1 VTATTTLRARA
12 GTDRPAYRSI
22 DPATGQLVTEVPT
35 ATDTEVEE
43 ALAAAGTAF
52 RDWRSRPIDERAAVA
67 ARVGELFAER
77 ADELAAIATQEMGK
91 PVSEA
96 REEAQFC
103 AEIFG
108 YFAAQGPALAADQAL
123 PTPHGTGRAVLQRR
137 PVGVLLGIMPWNYPY
152 YQVARFAA
160 PNLVL
165 GNTILLKHAESC
177 PRAALALQQLMDDAG
192 VPAGAY
198 ANVFAS
204 HDQVADIIADP
215 RVQGVSLTGSER
227 AGAKVAEIAGRNLK
241 KVVLELGGS
250 DPYVVLDTDDVRESA
265 RTAFATRMGNTGQA
279 CNSNKRMI
287 VMADLY
293 DEFVA
298 ELTRQAE
305 ALTPGDPAEAAPG
318 TFAPLSSRAAAE
330 GLARQIRAAVDA
342 GATLHAGGR
351 LLEGPGAY
359 LEPTVLTGITPDM
372 AAHHE
377 ELFGPVA
384 VVYRVADDAEALAL
398 ANDTPYG
405 LGGAVFSTDPD
416 RARRLAEGLDAG
428 MAAVNAAE
436 AEGAE
441 MPFGGVKRSGYG
453 RELGP
458 LGMDEFVNKRLLYVK
473 DRPAG
478 EG

>member
-1 VTATTTLRARA
+1 MTADARPTA
-12 GTDRPAYRSI
+12 PTSYRSVN
-22 DPATGQLVTEVPT
+22 PATGQVLAEFPT
-35 ATDTEVEE
+35 ATDTQVQE
-43 ALAAAGTAF
+43 ALAGADAAF
-52 RDWRSRPIDERAAVA
+52 RAWRAVPIEERADVV
-67 ARVGELFAER
+67 ARVGALFTER
-77 ADELAAIATQEMGK
+77 AEELATIITEEMGK
-91 PVSEA
+91 PLAEA
-96 REEAQFC
+96 RDEVEFC
-103 AEIFG
+103 TEIFA
-108 YFAAQGPALAADQAL
+108 YFAEQGPALAADQPITAS
-123 PTPHGTGRAVLQRR
+123 GGGRAVIQKR
-137 PVGVLLGIMPWNYPY
+137 PVGVLLGIMPWNFPY

-165 GNTILLKHAESC
+165 GNTIVLKHAESC
-177 PRAALALQQLMDDAG
+177 PRAALAIQQLMDDAG

-198 ANVFAS
+198 VNLFAS
-204 HDQVADIIADP
+204 HDQVAEIIADP

-250 DPYVVLDTDDVRESA
+250 DPYVVLDTADVQESA
-265 RTAFATRMGNTGQA
+265 RAAFATRMANTGQA

-287 VMADLY
+287 VMADVY

-305 ALTPGDPAEAAPG
+305 ALTPGDPADDVPG
-318 TFAPLSSRAAAE
+318 TYAPLSSRSAAE
-330 GLARQIRAAVDA
+330 GLARQIQDAVDA
-342 GATLHAGGR
+342 GSTLHAGGR

-478 EG
+478 ED

>member
-1 VTATTTLRARA
+1 MTAEARPA
-12 GTDRPAYRSI
+12 TPSAYRSV
-22 DPATGQLVTEVPT
+22 DPATGRVLAEFPT
-35 ATDTEVEE
+35 AADAEVEQ
-43 ALAAAGTAF
+43 ALAAADTAF
-52 RDWRSRPIDERAAVA
+52 RDWRARPIEERAAVA

-77 ADELAAIATQEMGK
+77 AEELAVIATQEMGK
-91 PVSEA
+91 PITEA
-96 REEAQFC
+96 REEAAFC
-103 AEIFG
+103 AEIFA

-123 PTPHGTGRAVLQRR
+123 PTPHGTGRAVIQKR

-165 GNTILLKHAESC
+165 GNTIVLKHAESC
-177 PRAALALQQLMDDAG
+177 PRAASALQQLMDEAG
-192 VPAGAY
+192 VPAGIY
-198 ANVFAS
+198 TNLFAS
-204 HDQVADIIADP
+204 HAQIAEIIADP

-227 AGAKVAEIAGRNLK
+227 AGAAVAEIAGRNLK

-250 DPYVVLDTDDVRESA
+250 DPYVVLDTDDVKESA
-265 RTAFATRMGNTGQA
+265 RAAFATRMGNTGQA

-287 VMADLY
+287 VTAGIY

-298 ELTRQAE
+298 ELTRLAE
-305 ALTPGDPAEAAPG
+305 ALTPGDPAEAVPG

-330 GLARQIRAAVDA
+330 TLAVQIREAVEA

-359 LEPTVLTGITPDM
+359 LAPAVLTGITPGM
-372 AAHHE
+372 AAHHQ

-384 VVYRVADDAEALAL
+384 VVYRAADDDEALAL

-416 RARRLAEGLDAG
+416 RARRLAESLEAG

-436 AEGAE
+436 AEGAG

-458 LGMDEFVNKRLLYVK
+458 LGMDEFVNKRLLYVA
-473 DRPAG
+473 DGPAS
-478 EG
+478 ED

>member
-1 VTATTTLRARA
+1 MTADARSTA
-12 GTDRPAYRSI
+12 LSSYRSVN
-22 DPATGQLVTEVPT
+22 PATGRVLAEHPT
-35 ATDTEVEE
+35 ATDVQVQE
-43 ALAAAGTAF
+43 ALAGADAAF
-52 RDWRSRPIDERAAVA
+52 RAWRTLPIEERAAVA
-67 ARVGELFAER
+67 ARVGTLFTER
-77 ADELAAIATQEMGK
+77 VEELAAVITEEMGK
-91 PVSEA
+91 PLAEA
-96 REEAQFC
+96 RDEVAFC
-103 AEIFG
+103 AEIFA
-108 YFAAQGPALAADQAL
+108 YFAEQGPALAADQPITAS
-123 PTPHGTGRAVLQRR
+123 GGGRAVVQKR

-473 DRPAG
+473 DRTAG

>member
-1 VTATTTLRARA
+1 MTADARSTA
-12 GTDRPAYRSI
+12 PSAYRSVN
-22 DPATGQLVTEVPT
+22 PATGRVLAEHPT
-35 ATDTEVEE
+35 ATDAQVQE
-43 ALAAAGTAF
+43 ALAGADAAF
-52 RDWRSRPIDERAAVA
+52 RAWRTLPIEERAAVA
-67 ARVGELFAER
+67 ARVGTLFAER
-77 ADELAAIATQEMGK
+77 VEELAAVITEEMGK
-91 PVSEA
+91 PLAEA
-96 REEAQFC
+96 RDEVAFC
-103 AEIFG
+103 AEIFA
-108 YFAAQGPALAADQAL
+108 YFAEQGPALAADQPITAS
-123 PTPHGTGRAVLQRR
+123 GGGRAVVQKR

-265 RTAFATRMGNTGQA
+265 RAAFATRMGNTGQA

-458 LGMDEFVNKRLLYVK
+458 LGMDEFVNKRLLYIN
-473 DRPAG
+473 D
-478 EG
+478 

>member
-1 VTATTTLRARA
+1 MTADARSTA
-12 GTDRPAYRSI
+12 PSSYRSVN
-22 DPATGQLVTEVPT
+22 PATGRVLAEHPT
-35 ATDTEVEE
+35 ATDAQVQE
-43 ALAAAGTAF
+43 ALAGADAAF
-52 RDWRSRPIDERAAVA
+52 RAWRTLPIEERAAVA
-67 ARVGELFAER
+67 ARVGTLFTER
-77 ADELAAIATQEMGK
+77 VEELAAVITEEMGK
-91 PVSEA
+91 PLAEA
-96 REEAQFC
+96 RDEVAFC
-103 AEIFG
+103 AEIFA
-108 YFAAQGPALAADQAL
+108 YFAEQGPALAADQPITAS
-123 PTPHGTGRAVLQRR
+123 GGGRAVVQKR

-384 VVYRVADDAEALAL
+384 VVYRVADDDEALAL

-428 MAAVNAAE
+428 MAAVNAPE

-473 DRPAG
+473 DRTAG

>member
-1 VTATTTLRARA
+1 MTADARSTA
-12 GTDRPAYRSI
+12 LSSYRSVN
-22 DPATGQLVTEVPT
+22 PATGRVLAEHPT
-35 ATDTEVEE
+35 ATDAQVQE
-43 ALAAAGTAF
+43 ALAGADAAF
-52 RDWRSRPIDERAAVA
+52 RAWRTLPIEERAAVA
-67 ARVGELFAER
+67 ARVGTLFTER
-77 ADELAAIATQEMGK
+77 VEELAAVITEEMGK
-91 PVSEA
+91 PLAEA
-96 REEAQFC
+96 RDEVAFC
-103 AEIFG
+103 AEIFA
-108 YFAAQGPALAADQAL
+108 YFAEQGPALAADQPITAS
-123 PTPHGTGRAVLQRR
+123 GGGRAVVQKR

-405 LGGAVFSTDPD
+405 LGGAVFSADPD

-473 DRPAG
+473 DRTAG

>member
-1 VTATTTLRARA
+1 MTADARSTA
-12 GTDRPAYRSI
+12 PSAYRSVN
-22 DPATGQLVTEVPT
+22 PATGRVLAEHPT
-35 ATDTEVEE
+35 ATDAQVQE
-43 ALAAAGTAF
+43 ALAGADAAF
-52 RDWRSRPIDERAAVA
+52 RAWRTLPIEERAAVA
-67 ARVGELFAER
+67 ARVGTLFAER
-77 ADELAAIATQEMGK
+77 VEELAAVITEEMGK
-91 PVSEA
+91 PLAEA
-96 REEAQFC
+96 RDEVAFC
-103 AEIFG
+103 AEIFA
-108 YFAAQGPALAADQAL
+108 YFAEQGPALAADQPITAS
-123 PTPHGTGRAVLQRR
+123 GGGRAVVQKR

-265 RTAFATRMGNTGQA
+265 RAAFATRMGNTGQA

-384 VVYRVADDAEALAL
+384 VVYRVADDDEALAL

-405 LGGAVFSTDPD
+405 LGGAVFSTDPE

-473 DRPAG
+473 DRTAG

>member
-1 VTATTTLRARA
+1 MTPDSRTST
-12 GTDRPAYRSI
+12 PSSYRSV
-22 DPATGQLVTEVPT
+22 DPATGRVLAEHPT
-35 ATDTEVEE
+35 ATDAEVQE
-43 ALAAAGTAF
+43 ALAGADAAF
-52 RDWRSRPIDERAAVA
+52 REWRSRPIAERAAVA
-67 ARVGELFAER
+67 ARVGALFAER
-77 ADELAAIATQEMGK
+77 VEELAAIITEEMGK
-91 PVSEA
+91 PLAEA
-96 REEAQFC
+96 REEVEFC

-108 YFAAQGPALAADQAL
+108 YFADQGPALAADQPITAS
-123 PTPHGTGRAVLQRR
+123 GGGRAVIQKR

-152 YQVARFAA
+152 YQVARFVA

-165 GNTILLKHAESC
+165 GNTIVLKHAESC
-177 PRAALALQQLMDDAG
+177 PRAALALQQLMADAG
-192 VPAGAY
+192 VPAGGY
-198 ANVFAS
+198 VNLFAS

-250 DPYVVLDTDDVRESA
+250 DPYVVLDTADVGESA
-265 RTAFATRMGNTGQA
+265 RAAFATRMGNTGQA

-287 VMADLY
+287 VMDDIY

-305 ALTPGDPAEAAPG
+305 SLTPGDPAAGAPG

-330 GLARQIRAAVDA
+330 GLARQIQEAVDA

-359 LEPTVLTGITPDM
+359 LAPAVLTGITPAM
-372 AAHHE
+372 AAHRE

-416 RARRLAEGLDAG
+416 RARRVAEGLDAG

-458 LGMDEFVNKRLLYVK
+458 LGMDEFVNKRLLYVQ
-473 DRPAG
+473 G
-478 EG
+478 

>member
-1 VTATTTLRARA
+1 MTPEAPATASS
-12 GTDRPAYRSI
+12 PYRSVN
-22 DPATGQLVTEVPT
+22 PATGQVLAEYST
-35 ATDTEVEE
+35 ATDAQVEE
-43 ALAAAGTAF
+43 ALATADAAF
-52 RDWRSRPIDERAAVA
+52 RAWRAVPIEERAAVA
-67 ARVGELFAER
+67 ARVGALFTER
-77 ADELAAIATQEMGK
+77 AEELAATITQEMGK
-91 PVSEA
+91 PLSEA
-96 REEAQFC
+96 RDEVEFC

-108 YFAAQGPALAADQAL
+108 YFADQGPSLAADQPITAS
-123 PTPHGTGRAVLQRR
+123 GGGKAVIQKR
-137 PVGVLLGIMPWNYPY
+137 PVGVLLGIMPWNFPY

-165 GNTILLKHAESC
+165 GNTIVLKHAESC
-177 PRAALALQQLMDDAG
+177 PRSALALQQLMDDAG

-198 ANVFAS
+198 TNVFAS
-204 HDQVADIIADP
+204 HDQIARIIADP

-250 DPYVVLDTDDVRESA
+250 DPYVVLDAADVQESA
-265 RTAFATRMGNTGQA
+265 RAAFATRMANTGQA

-287 VMADLY
+287 VMD
-293 DEFVA
+293 DIHDQFVA
-298 ELTRQAE
+298 ELTRQAS
-305 ALTPGDPAEAAPG
+305 ALAPGDPADDAPG

-330 GLARQIRAAVDA
+330 ALARQIQDAVEA

-351 LLEGPGAY
+351 VLEGPGAF

-384 VVYRVADDAEALAL
+384 VVYKVTGDEEALAL

-428 MAAVNAAE
+428 MANVNAAE

-473 DRPAG
+473 DRPTI
-478 EG
+478 ED

>member
-1 VTATTTLRARA
+1 MTADARSTA
-12 GTDRPAYRSI
+12 PSSYRSVN
-22 DPATGQLVTEVPT
+22 PATGRVLAEHPT
-35 ATDTEVEE
+35 ATDAQVQE
-43 ALAAAGTAF
+43 ALAGADAAF
-52 RDWRSRPIDERAAVA
+52 RAWRTLPIEERAAVA
-67 ARVGELFAER
+67 ARVGTLFAER
-77 ADELAAIATQEMGK
+77 VEELAAVITEEMGK
-91 PVSEA
+91 PLAEA
-96 REEAQFC
+96 RDEVAFC
-103 AEIFG
+103 AEIFA
-108 YFAAQGPALAADQAL
+108 YFAEQGPALAADQPITAS
-123 PTPHGTGRAVLQRR
+123 GGGRAVVQKR

-152 YQVARFAA
+152 YQVARFVA

-330 GLARQIRAAVDA
+330 RLARQIRAAVDA

-428 MAAVNAAE
+428 MAAVNAPE

-473 DRPAG
+473 DRTAG

>member
-1 VTATTTLRARA
+1 MTADARSTA
-12 GTDRPAYRSI
+12 PSAYRSVN
-22 DPATGQLVTEVPT
+22 PATGRVLAEHPT
-35 ATDTEVEE
+35 ATDAQVQE
-43 ALAAAGTAF
+43 ALAGADAAF
-52 RDWRSRPIDERAAVA
+52 RAWRTLPIEERAAVA
-67 ARVGELFAER
+67 ARVGTLFAER
-77 ADELAAIATQEMGK
+77 VEELAAVITEEMGK
-91 PVSEA
+91 PLAEA
-96 REEAQFC
+96 RDEVAFC

-108 YFAAQGPALAADQAL
+108 YFAEQGPALAADQPITAS
-123 PTPHGTGRAVLQRR
+123 GGGRAVVQKR

-265 RTAFATRMGNTGQA
+265 RAAFATRMGNTGQA

-342 GATLHAGGR
+342 GATLNAGGR

-405 LGGAVFSTDPD
+405 LGGAVFSTDPE

>member
-1 VTATTTLRARA
+1 MTADARSTA
-12 GTDRPAYRSI
+12 PSAYRSVN
-22 DPATGQLVTEVPT
+22 PATGRVLAEHPT
-35 ATDTEVEE
+35 ATDAQVQE
-43 ALAAAGTAF
+43 ALAGADAAF
-52 RDWRSRPIDERAAVA
+52 RAWRTLPIEERAAVA
-67 ARVGELFAER
+67 ARVGTLFAER
-77 ADELAAIATQEMGK
+77 VEELAAVITEEMGK
-91 PVSEA
+91 PLAEA
-96 REEAQFC
+96 RDEVAFC
-103 AEIFG
+103 AEIFA
-108 YFAAQGPALAADQAL
+108 YFAEQGPALAADQPITAS
-123 PTPHGTGRAVLQRR
+123 GGGRAVVQKR

-265 RTAFATRMGNTGQA
+265 RAAFATRMGNTGQA

-298 ELTRQAE
+298 ELTRLAA
-305 ALTPGDPAEAAPG
+305 ALVPGDPSAEADGTYAPM
-318 TFAPLSSRAAAE
+318 ASRAAAE
-330 GLARQIRAAVDA
+330 TLAAQIREAVEA
-342 GATLHAGGR
+342 GATLHTGGT
-351 LLEGPGAY
+351 LAEGPGAY
-359 LEPTVLTGITPDM
+359 LAPAVLTGVTPGM
-372 AAHHE
+372 AAHHQ

-384 VVYRVADDAEALAL
+384 VVYRAADDDEALAL

-405 LGGAVFSTDPD
+405 LGGAVFSTDPE
-416 RARRLAEGLDAG
+416 RARRLAEQLECG
-428 MAAVNAAE
+428 MANVNAAE
-436 AEGAE
+436 AEGAG

-473 DRPAG
+473 DRTAG

>member
-1 VTATTTLRARA
+1 MTADARSTA
-12 GTDRPAYRSI
+12 PSAYRSVN
-22 DPATGQLVTEVPT
+22 PATGRVLAEHPT
-35 ATDTEVEE
+35 ATDAQVQE
-43 ALAAAGTAF
+43 ALASADAAFHA
-52 RDWRSRPIDERAAVA
+52 WRTLPIEERAAVA
-67 ARVGELFAER
+67 ARVGTLFAER
-77 ADELAAIATQEMGK
+77 VEELAAVITEEMGK
-91 PVSEA
+91 PLAEA
-96 REEAQFC
+96 RDEVAFC
-103 AEIFG
+103 AEIFA
-108 YFAAQGPALAADQAL
+108 YFAEQGPALAADQPITAS
-123 PTPHGTGRAVLQRR
+123 GGGRAVVQKR

-165 GNTILLKHAESC
+165 GNTIVLKHAESC

-293 DEFVA
+293 DEFVV
-298 ELTRQAE
+298 ELTRLAA
-305 ALTPGDPAEAAPG
+305 ALVPGDPSAEADGTYAPM
-318 TFAPLSSRAAAE
+318 ASRAAAE
-330 GLARQIRAAVDA
+330 TLAAQIREAVEA
-342 GATLHAGGR
+342 GATLHTGGT
-351 LLEGPGAY
+351 LAEGPGAY
-359 LEPTVLTGITPDM
+359 LAPAVLTGVTPGM
-372 AAHHE
+372 AAHHQ

-384 VVYRVADDAEALAL
+384 VVYRAADDDEALAL

-405 LGGAVFSTDPD
+405 LGGAVFSTDPE
-416 RARRLAEGLDAG
+416 RARRLAEQLECG
-428 MAAVNAAE
+428 MANVNAAE

>member
-1 VTATTTLRARA
+1 MTADARSTA
-12 GTDRPAYRSI
+12 PSAYRSVN
-22 DPATGQLVTEVPT
+22 PATGRVLAEHPT
-35 ATDTEVEE
+35 ATDAQVQE
-43 ALAAAGTAF
+43 ALAGADAAF
-52 RDWRSRPIDERAAVA
+52 RAWRTLPIEERAAVA
-67 ARVGELFAER
+67 ARVGTLFAER
-77 ADELAAIATQEMGK
+77 VEELAAVITEEMGK
-91 PVSEA
+91 PLAEA
-96 REEAQFC
+96 RDEVAFC

-108 YFAAQGPALAADQAL
+108 YFAEQGPALAADQPITAS
-123 PTPHGTGRAVLQRR
+123 GGGRAVVQKR

-265 RTAFATRMGNTGQA
+265 RAAFATRMGNTGQA

-342 GATLHAGGR
+342 GATLNAGGR

-405 LGGAVFSTDPD
+405 LGGAVFSTDPE

-458 LGMDEFVNKRLLYVK
+458 LGMDEFVN
-473 DRPAG
+473 
-478 EG
+478 

>member
-1 VTATTTLRARA
+1 MTADARSTA
-12 GTDRPAYRSI
+12 PSAYRSVN
-22 DPATGQLVTEVPT
+22 PATGRVLAEHPT
-35 ATDTEVEE
+35 ATDAQVQE
-43 ALAAAGTAF
+43 ALAGADAAF
-52 RDWRSRPIDERAAVA
+52 RAWRTLPIEERAAVA
-67 ARVGELFAER
+67 ARVGTLFAER
-77 ADELAAIATQEMGK
+77 VEELAAIITEEMGK
-91 PVSEA
+91 PLAEA
-96 REEAQFC
+96 RDEVAFC
-103 AEIFG
+103 AEIFA
-108 YFAAQGPALAADQAL
+108 YFAEQGPALAADQPITAS
-123 PTPHGTGRAVLQRR
+123 GGGRAVVQKR

-265 RTAFATRMGNTGQA
+265 RAAFATRMGNTGQA

-287 VMADLY
+287 VTAGIFDA
-293 DEFVA
+293 FVA
-298 ELTRQAE
+298 ELTRLAT
-305 ALTPGDPAEAAPG
+305 ALVPGDPSVEADGTYAPM
-318 TFAPLSSRAAAE
+318 ASRAAAE
-330 GLARQIRAAVDA
+330 TLAAQIREAVEA
-342 GATLHAGGR
+342 GATLHTGGT
-351 LLEGPGAY
+351 LAEGPGAY
-359 LEPTVLTGITPDM
+359 LAPAVLTGVTPGM
-372 AAHHE
+372 AAHHQ

-384 VVYRVADDAEALAL
+384 VVYSVHDDDEALAL

-416 RARRLAEGLDAG
+416 RARRLAEQLECG
-428 MAAVNAAE
+428 MANVNAAE
-436 AEGAE
+436 AEGAG

-458 LGMDEFVNKRLLYVK
+458 LGMDEFVNKRLLYIN
-473 DRPAG
+473 D
-478 EG
+478 

>member
-1 VTATTTLRARA
+1 MTADPRTTT
-12 GTDRPAYRSI
+12 PSSYRSV
-22 DPATGQLVTEVPT
+22 DPATGRVLAEHPT
-35 ATDTEVEE
+35 ATDAEVQE
-43 ALAAAGTAF
+43 ALAGADAAF
-52 RDWRSRPIDERAAVA
+52 REWRSRPIEERAAVA
-67 ARVGELFAER
+67 ARVGALFAER
-77 ADELAAIATQEMGK
+77 VEELAATITEEMGK
-91 PVSEA
+91 PLTEA
-96 REEAQFC
+96 REEVEFC

-108 YFAAQGPALAADQAL
+108 YFAGQGPALAADQPITAS
-123 PTPHGTGRAVLQRR
+123 GGGRAVIQKR

-152 YQVARFAA
+152 YQVARFVA

-177 PRAALALQQLMDDAG
+177 PQAALAIQQLLSDAG
-192 VPAGAY
+192 VPAGVY
-198 ANVFAS
+198 VNVFAS

-250 DPYVVLDTDDVRESA
+250 DPYVVLDTEDVKESA
-265 RTAFATRMGNTGQA
+265 RAAFATRMGNTGQA

-287 VMADLY
+287 VMAELY

-305 ALTPGDPAEAAPG
+305 ALTPGDPAADAPG

-330 GLARQIRAAVDA
+330 GLARQIQDAVHA

-359 LEPTVLTGITPDM
+359 LEPAVLTGITPDM

-384 VVYRVADDAEALAL
+384 VVYRAADDEEALAL

-416 RARRLAEGLDAG
+416 RARRVAEGLEAG

-458 LGMDEFVNKRLLYVK
+458 LGMDEFVNKRLLYIK
-473 DRPAG
+473 D
-478 EG
+478 

>member
-1 VTATTTLRARA
+1 MTATSALRARA
-12 GTDRPAYRSI
+12 GADRPAYRSI

-43 ALAAAGTAF
+43 ALTAAGTAF

-77 ADELAAIATQEMGK
+77 ADELAVIATQEMGK

-108 YFAAQGPALAADQAL
+108 YFAEQGPALAADQAL

-265 RTAFATRMGNTGQA
+265 RAAFATRMGNTGQA

>member
-1 VTATTTLRARA
+1 MTPEAPATASS
-12 GTDRPAYRSI
+12 PYRSVN
-22 DPATGQLVTEVPT
+22 PATGQVLAEYST
-35 ATDTEVEE
+35 ATDAQVEE
-43 ALAAAGTAF
+43 ALATADAAF
-52 RDWRSRPIDERAAVA
+52 RAWRAVPIEERAAVA
-67 ARVGELFAER
+67 ARVGALFTER
-77 ADELAAIATQEMGK
+77 AEELAATITQEMGK
-91 PVSEA
+91 PLSEA
-96 REEAQFC
+96 RDEVEFC
-103 AEIFG
+103 TEIFG
-108 YFAAQGPALAADQAL
+108 YFADQGPSLAADQPITAS
-123 PTPHGTGRAVLQRR
+123 GGGKAVIQKR
-137 PVGVLLGIMPWNYPY
+137 PVGVLLGIMPWNFPY

-165 GNTILLKHAESC
+165 GNTIVLKHAESC
-177 PRAALALQQLMDDAG
+177 PRSALALQQLMDDAG

-198 ANVFAS
+198 TNVFAS
-204 HDQVADIIADP
+204 HDQIARIIADP

-250 DPYVVLDTDDVRESA
+250 DPYVVLDAADVQESA
-265 RTAFATRMGNTGQA
+265 RAAFATRMANTGQA

-287 VMADLY
+287 VMD
-293 DEFVA
+293 DIHDQFVA
-298 ELTRQAE
+298 ELTRQAS
-305 ALTPGDPAEAAPG
+305 ALAPGDPADDAPG

-330 GLARQIRAAVDA
+330 ALARQIQDAVEA

-351 LLEGPGAY
+351 VLEGPGAF

-384 VVYRVADDAEALAL
+384 VVYKVTGDEEALAL

-428 MAAVNAAE
+428 MANVNAAE

-473 DRPAG
+473 DRPTI
-478 EG
+478 ED

>member
-1 VTATTTLRARA
+1 MTADARSTA
-12 GTDRPAYRSI
+12 LSSYRSVN
-22 DPATGQLVTEVPT
+22 PATGRVLAEHPT
-35 ATDTEVEE
+35 ATDAQVQE
-43 ALAAAGTAF
+43 ALAGADAAF
-52 RDWRSRPIDERAAVA
+52 RAWRTLPIEERAAVA
-67 ARVGELFAER
+67 ARVGTLFAER
-77 ADELAAIATQEMGK
+77 VEELAAVITEEMGK
-91 PVSEA
+91 PLAEA
-96 REEAQFC
+96 RDEVAFC
-103 AEIFG
+103 AEIFA
-108 YFAAQGPALAADQAL
+108 YFAEQGPALAADQPITAS
-123 PTPHGTGRAVLQRR
+123 GGGRAVVQKR

-265 RTAFATRMGNTGQA
+265 RAAFATRMGNTGQA

-298 ELTRQAE
+298 ELTRLAA
-305 ALTPGDPAEAAPG
+305 ALVPGDPSVEADGTYAPM
-318 TFAPLSSRAAAE
+318 ASRAAAE
-330 GLARQIRAAVDA
+330 TLATQIREAVEA
-342 GATLHAGGR
+342 GATLHTGGA
-351 LLEGPGAY
+351 LAEGPGAY
-359 LEPTVLTGITPDM
+359 LAPAVLTGVTPGM
-372 AAHHE
+372 AAHHQ

-384 VVYRVADDAEALAL
+384 VVYSVHDDDEALAL

-405 LGGAVFSTDPD
+405 LGGAVFSTDPE
-416 RARRLAEGLDAG
+416 RARRLAEQLECG
-428 MAAVNAAE
+428 MANVNAAE
-436 AEGAE
+436 AEGAG

-458 LGMDEFVNKRLLYVK
+458 LGMDEFVNKRLLYIN
-473 DRPAG
+473 D
-478 EG
+478 

>member
-1 VTATTTLRARA
+1 VTATSTLRARA

-43 ALAAAGTAF
+43 ALTAAGTAF

-77 ADELAAIATQEMGK
+77 ADELAVIATQEMGK

-265 RTAFATRMGNTGQA
+265 RAAFATRMGNTGQA

>member
-1 VTATTTLRARA
+1 MTTD
-12 GTDRPAYRSI
+12 DRSTTSSPYRSV
-22 DPATGQLVTEVPT
+22 DPATGRVLAEYPT
-35 ATDTEVEE
+35 ATATQVQE
-43 ALAAAGTAF
+43 ALAGADAAF
-52 RDWRSRPIDERAAVA
+52 RAWRDVPIEERAGIA
-67 ARVGELFAER
+67 ARAGALFAER
-77 ADELAAIATQEMGK
+77 AEELAVIATEEMGK
-91 PVSEA
+91 PLAEA
-96 REEAQFC
+96 REEVEFC
-103 AEIFG
+103 AEIFA
-108 YFAAQGPALAADQAL
+108 YFADQGPGLAADQPITAS
-123 PTPHGTGRAVLQRR
+123 GGGRAVIQKR
-137 PVGVLLGIMPWNYPY
+137 PVGVLLGIMPWNFPY

-165 GNTILLKHAESC
+165 GNTIVLKHAESC
-177 PRAALALQQLMDDAG
+177 PRAALALQELMDDAG

-198 ANVFAS
+198 VNLFAD

-250 DPYVVLDTDDVRESA
+250 DPYVVLDTDDVEESA
-265 RTAFATRMGNTGQA
+265 RAAFATRMANTGQA

-287 VMADLY
+287 VMADVY

-298 ELTRQAE
+298 ELTRQAA
-305 ALTPGDPAEAAPG
+305 ALTPGDPAAGAPG
-318 TFAPLSSRAAAE
+318 TYAPLSSRPAAE
-330 GLARQIRAAVDA
+330 KLARQIQDAVDA

-384 VVYRVADDAEALAL
+384 VVYEVADDEQALAL

-478 EG
+478 ED

>member
-1 VTATTTLRARA
+1 MTADARPTA
-12 GTDRPAYRSI
+12 PTSYRSVN
-22 DPATGQLVTEVPT
+22 PATGQVLAEFPT
-35 ATDTEVEE
+35 ATDTQVQE
-43 ALAAAGTAF
+43 ALAGADAAF
-52 RDWRSRPIDERAAVA
+52 RAWRSRPIEERAAVV
-67 ARVGELFAER
+67 ARVGALFTER
-77 ADELAAIATQEMGK
+77 VEELAATITEEMGK
-91 PVSEA
+91 PLAEA
-96 REEAQFC
+96 RDEVEFC
-103 AEIFG
+103 REIFA
-108 YFAAQGPALAADQAL
+108 YFAEQGPALAADQPITAS
-123 PTPHGTGRAVLQRR
+123 GGGRAVIQKR

-165 GNTILLKHAESC
+165 GNTIVLKHAESC
-177 PRAALALQQLMDDAG
+177 PRAALAIQRIMDDAG

-198 ANVFAS
+198 VNLFVS

-250 DPYVVLDTDDVRESA
+250 DPYVVLDTADVGGSA
-265 RTAFATRMGNTGQA
+265 RAAFATRMGNTGQA

-287 VMADLY
+287 VMDDVY

-298 ELTRQAE
+298 ELTRQAQS
-305 ALTPGDPAEAAPG
+305 LTPGDPADDAPG
-318 TFAPLSSRAAAE
+318 TYAPLSSRAAAE
-330 GLARQIRAAVDA
+330 GLARQIQDAVDA

-359 LEPTVLTGITPDM
+359 LEPTVLTGITPGM

-478 EG
+478 ED

>member
-1 VTATTTLRARA
+1 M
-12 GTDRPAYRSI
+12 
-22 DPATGQLVTEVPT
+22 Q
-35 ATDTEVEE
+35 E
-43 ALAAAGTAF
+43 ALAGADAAF
-52 RDWRSRPIDERAAVA
+52 RAWRTLPIEERAAVA
-67 ARVGELFAER
+67 ARVGTLFTER
-77 ADELAAIATQEMGK
+77 VEELAAVITEEMGK
-91 PVSEA
+91 PLAEA
-96 REEAQFC
+96 RDEVAFC
-103 AEIFG
+103 AEIFA
-108 YFAAQGPALAADQAL
+108 YFAEQGPALAADQPITAS
-123 PTPHGTGRAVLQRR
+123 GGGRAVVQKR

-305 ALTPGDPAEAAPG
+305 ALIPGDPAEAAPG

-473 DRPAG
+473 DRTAG

>member
-1 VTATTTLRARA
+1 MTADARSTATSS
-12 GTDRPAYRSI
+12 YRSVN
-22 DPATGQLVTEVPT
+22 PATGRVLAEHPT
-35 ATDTEVEE
+35 ATDAQVQE
-43 ALAAAGTAF
+43 ALAGADAAF
-52 RDWRSRPIDERAAVA
+52 RAWRTLPVEERAAVA
-67 ARVGELFAER
+67 ARVGTLFAER
-77 ADELAAIATQEMGK
+77 VEELAAVITEEMGK
-91 PVSEA
+91 PLAEA
-96 REEAQFC
+96 RDEVAFC
-103 AEIFG
+103 AEIFA
-108 YFAAQGPALAADQAL
+108 YFAEQGPALAADQPITAS
-123 PTPHGTGRAVLQRR
+123 GGGRAVVQKR

-165 GNTILLKHAESC
+165 GNTIVLKHAESC

-265 RTAFATRMGNTGQA
+265 RAAFATRMGNTGQA